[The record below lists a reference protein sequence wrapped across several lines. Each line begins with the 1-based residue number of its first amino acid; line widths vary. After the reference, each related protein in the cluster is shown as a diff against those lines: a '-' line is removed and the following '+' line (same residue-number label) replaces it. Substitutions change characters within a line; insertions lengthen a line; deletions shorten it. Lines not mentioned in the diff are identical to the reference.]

1 MNIIEA
7 TKIAMEEGKHIAR
20 PEFRKCMTI
29 QPTDSSAG
37 YILYDTIKFYHC
49 VKWWNPHPSD
59 ITAEDWE
66 IIDAPQ

>member
-7 TKIAMEEGKHIAR
+7 TKKAMEESKHIAR

-37 YILYDTIKFYHC
+37 YILCDVNDCARC
-49 VKWWNPHPSD
+49 VKWWNPHPAD
-59 ITAEDWE
+59 IVAKDWE
-66 IIDAPQ
+66 VVEVP